1 MKKTL
6 LLFTMAILLVS
17 CTTKLPQKVD
27 YPHYAFRNIA
37 SQELI
42 SVERTDTATVLSFKS
57 FYLSHQ
63 WIKVSPEAYLTDGK
77 TKYALKGTV
86 GITPGELLYMDD
98 DGHAEYKLLFEPIPK
113 SAKDISYIESED
125 ASRAFNF
132 YHIDLSGKAPV
143 TLKTSQK
150 LPDSLPEVTLKSGE
164 TTIEIKLPCSLVGLP
179 QVPVTIYVNSFFPP
193 DQKEYNGLLDDN
205 GKASFNIYLY
215 GPAQAI
221 LMVGDELSYG
231 YILLD
236 PGETVSVT
244 VDGSGRQ
251 LTIDNLF
258 LGEEIP
264 QDFICTGKYA
274 AVNMLDQSETMNYTF
289 DIYNGSFALNAET
302 MSEYAAIVKNTYDV
316 KLSALAAADTLSPF
330 LKEYLKGFIAAE
342 ATQAICNAGTIRKV
356 QYRMAHHGDVSGYE
370 KGAFTIEDVSF
381 LKDMNLNDSRVL
393 LFGTDC
399 ILGPE
404 LSPLVF
410 PDGKG
415 FQSDF
420 SEALLIARKAY
431 LDGTLDSA
439 DMEALDNMDSPI
451 YKESIESLLKAHE
464 AASEAMPDYVK
475 EVPDVPA
482 GKLLDAILSQYKDQ
496 VVLIDI
502 WATWCSPCRYA
513 HRQLE
518 PMKDNRYKDVTFV
531 YFTSTTSPLPDW
543 RQMIGDIRGD
553 HYYFTE
559 EQLKTIFTQ
568 IESNAYPTYLIV
580 GRDGTI
586 QGKVIGFGESLYQQ
600 LDAALASKKTEGRLS
615 T

>member
-1 MKKTL
+1 MRVT
-6 LLFTMAILLVS
+6 TRILLYFAFLSFTCSS
-17 CTTKLPQKVD
+17 CLSQNVD
-27 YPHYAFRNIA
+27 YPHYAFRNTT

-57 FYLSHQ
+57 FYRPHQ
-63 WIKVSPEAYLTDGK
+63 WIRVAPEAYLTDGK
-77 TKYALKGTV
+77 NRYALKGTE
-86 GITPGELLYMDD
+86 GITPGEFLFMDD
-98 DGHAEYKLLFEPIPK
+98 DGHAEYKLFFKPIPR

-125 ASRAFNF
+125 ASGAFNF
-132 YHIDLSGKAPV
+132 YHIDLSGKAPAN
-143 TLKTSQK
+143 LKTAKK
-150 LPDSLPEVTLKSGE
+150 LPDSLPEATLKSGE
-164 TTIEIKLPCSLVGLP
+164 TTIEINLPCSLVGLP
-179 QVPVTIYVNSFFPP
+179 RVPVTLYVNYFFPP
-193 DQKEYNGLLDDN
+193 EQKEFNSLLDEN
-205 GKASFNIYLY
+205 GKASFSIYLN
-215 GPAQAI
+215 GPSQSI
-221 LMVGDELSYG
+221 LHVGDGLSYG

-236 PGETVSVT
+236 PGENISVT
-244 VDGSGRQ
+244 VDGRGRYW
-251 LTIDNLF
+251 TIDNLS
-258 LGEEIP
+258 LGEEVP
-264 QDFICTGKYA
+264 QGYLCTGKYA
-274 AVNMLDQSETMNYTF
+274 ALNNLDISETMNYTF
-289 DIYNGSFALNAET
+289 NSHSGSFALNAET
-302 MSEYAAIVKNTYDV
+302 ISEYAAVVKNTYDEKV
-316 KLSALAAADTLSPF
+316 SALEAADTLSPF

-342 ATQAICNAGTIRKV
+342 AAQAIRDAGTIRGV
-356 QYRMAHHGDVSGYE
+356 QYLMAHNGDASGYE
-370 KGAFTIEDVSF
+370 KGSFIEEDVAF
-381 LKDMNLNDSRVL
+381 LKDMNLNDPRVL

-475 EVPDVPA
+475 EIPDVPA
-482 GKLLDAILSQYKDQ
+482 DKLLDAILSQYKDQ

-502 WATWCSPCRYA
+502 WATWCRPCQYA

-518 PMKDNRYKDVTFV
+518 PMKDSRYKDVTFV

-543 RQMIGDIRGD
+543 RQKIGNIRGD
-553 HYYFTE
+553 HYYFAE
-559 EQLKTIFTQ
+559 EQLDTILTQ
-568 IESNAYPTYLIV
+568 IDSNVYPTYLIV

-600 LDAALASKKTEGRLS
+600 LDAALVSM
-615 T
+615 